1 MFTMKR
7 LNVSNAAVQG
17 LIACLIALLFSLAIY
32 WYSLRDAGQSFFSAL
47 AFRED
52 AQLALKASTLD
63 REIQHLKQMT
73 QFLAALPPI
82 PGIGR
87 TLLHGGVDPVNGETF
102 SVWKGRLDQ
111 IYLGFL
117 KAEPRVYQVRL
128 IGVHDGGRELVKIE
142 RSSHEEPV
150 VTPSEAFQ
158 RQAHQAY
165 FIDAVQSALG
175 TLVVSEIALN
185 QVYDG
190 RETSL
195 WPTLQFS
202 TPVANEKGEIF
213 GVVVV
218 DYDLTSILK
227 KLQNTDG
234 DSHYFLTNAH
244 GQYLLHPDGAMLGHR
259 HAQDD
264 VVRWRDEFKRLPPS
278 MLPTGFEG
286 GQLVRDSVSEKAF
299 LYFEREI
306 LGLGEGHE
314 ITLRAIYPVATAIQR
329 IRSDAL
335 WAILIIDL
343 IVYLLIA
350 LIAWLY
356 SRTLALQHQARLQLA
371 LNQSLERAREA
382 ADLANQAKSEFLA
395 NMSHEIRTPL
405 NAVLGLS
412 HLLGLGSMGHEQRE
426 YVAKIQSAGKAL
438 LGIVDDI
445 LDLSKIEAGEL
456 SIECVPFN
464 IVDLCDESVRIVSGA
479 AERKNL
485 SLKLTMDPKIPILL
499 LGDPIRLRQILLN
512 LLNNAVKFTR
522 SGGIEL
528 RATISDLC
536 EHHGF
541 LCLEVADTGIG
552 IPDELQEMLFR
563 PFVQVDGS
571 ITRRFG
577 GTGLGLTIVRQI
589 TGLMGGTVEVESQ
602 EGVGSTFCIRVP
614 VNVPGA
620 QQLDTFDLKFKRL
633 EILIA
638 EDDEN
643 QRRALIAMAVSLGW
657 HAEGV
662 ADGLALVERVLE
674 REASSVPVDC
684 LLLDWRMPNLNG
696 LEALHKLWK
705 VLGLQRIPGAI
716 VVTAQEIDAL
726 KAEPHADLADSI
738 LQKPI
743 APSSLFNQVNE
754 AVVKRRGSND
764 RVLEGSSFRSAG
776 IQWLAGVKLLLVDD
790 SELNVDVARRILER
804 QGASVWGCTNGLEAV
819 NWLSDPSHQVDAVLM
834 DVQMPVL
841 DGILAVQRIRR
852 ELQLTRLPII
862 ALTAGALS
870 SERQRALDAGMND
883 YVTKPFEPDQM
894 VRALR
899 RHIEAARGTPL
910 PTAHDASSEE
920 GTSPH
925 WPSIPGLAMPEV
937 EHRMGGDWSL
947 FQATCRGFLTE
958 FADFQEASPVPMN
971 ESERAVLAD
980 RLHKLAGNAGLIG
993 ARELLGVAKEFE
1005 SRVRR
1010 PGQAD
1015 CHVCATTLADALRSV
1030 AEAVSPYLDDA
1041 SAASVTQ
1048 EVTPATDAEIASLM
1062 ATFAER
1068 NLASVAAFDA
1078 LGPRL
1083 RARLSED
1090 RFRELD
1096 ASVRALQCEQAMRIL
1111 LESIPS
1117 LVDLSDSQ
1125 SNSGAAS

>member
-1 MFTMKR
+1 MKR
-7 LNVSNAAVQG
+7 LNASNAVVQG
-17 LIACLIALLFSLAIY
+17 LIAFLIALLFSLVIY
-32 WYSLRDAGQSFFSAL
+32 WYSLRSSGQTFFRAL
-47 AFRED
+47 DLQED
-52 AQLALKASTLD
+52 AQLTLKAAALD
-63 REIQHLKQMT
+63 REIERLKQMT

-117 KAEPRVYQVRL
+117 KAEPRVFQVRL
-128 IGVHDGGRELVKIE
+128 IGVRDGGLELVKVE
-142 RSSHEEPV
+142 RSSNDEPL
-150 VTPSEAFQ
+150 VTPPEGLLRKGQ
-158 RQAHQAY
+158 RAY
-165 FIDAVQSALG
+165 FMSAVQSALG
-175 TLVVSEIALN
+175 TLTVSEINLN
-185 QVYDG
+185 QTQG
-190 RETSL
+190 TLETPSR
-195 WPTLQFS
+195 PTLRFS

-227 KLQNTDG
+227 KLQEADG
-234 DSHYFLTNAH
+234 DTRYFLTNTR
-244 GQYLLHPDGAMLGHR
+244 GQYLLHLDESAFGHA
-259 HAQDD
+259 HSPGDI
-264 VVRWRDEFKRLPPS
+264 VRWQDEFQRLPAS
-278 MLPTGFEG
+278 MLPPGFAAS
-286 GQLVRDSVSEKAF
+286 QLVRDVASQEAF

-306 LGLGEGHE
+306 LGLGEKRN
-314 ITLRAIYPVATAIQR
+314 ITLRAIYPVTTAILQT
-329 IRSDAL
+329 RSDAL
-335 WAILIIDL
+335 AEILVINL

-350 LIAWLY
+350 LVAWLY
-356 SRTLALQHQARLQLA
+356 SRTLALQHQAQLQLA
-371 LNQSLERAREA
+371 LNQSLEQAREA

-412 HLLGLGSMGHEQRE
+412 HLLGLGTMDHEQRE
-426 YVAKIQSAGKAL
+426 YVTKIQSAGKAL
-438 LGIVDDI
+438 QGIVDDI

-456 SIECVPFN
+456 SIECAPFN
-464 IVDLCDESVRIVSGA
+464 VVELCGESVRIVSGA
-479 AERKNL
+479 AERKGL
-485 SLKLTMDPKIPILL
+485 SLNLTIDPRIPILL

-522 SGGIEL
+522 SGGVEL

-536 EHHGF
+536 EHHGS
-541 LCLEVADTGIG
+541 LCLEVEDTGIG
-552 IPDELQEMLFR
+552 IPAEFKEMLFR
-563 PFVQVDGS
+563 PFVQADS
-571 ITRRFG
+571 STTRRFG
-577 GTGLGLTIVRQI
+577 GTGLGLAIVRQI

-602 EGVGSTFCIRVP
+602 EGVGSTFRIQVP
-614 VNVPGA
+614 VDVPDA
-620 QQLDTFDLKFKRL
+620 QQLDTFDFGIRRL

-662 ADGLALVERVLE
+662 ADGQALVERVLE
-674 REASSVPVDC
+674 REASSAPVDC
-684 LLLDWRMPNLNG
+684 LLLDWRMPKLDG
-696 LEALHKLWK
+696 LDALHKLWK

-716 VVTAQEIDAL
+716 VVTAQEIEAL

-743 APSSLFNQVNE
+743 DPSSLFNQVNE
-754 AVVKRRGSND
+754 AVVKRRGCSD
-764 RVLEGSSFRSAG
+764 RVLEGSSFRSTG
-776 IQWLAGVKLLLVDD
+776 IQWLANVKLLLVDD
-790 SELNVDVARRILER
+790 SELNVDVARQILER
-804 QGASVWGCTNGLEAV
+804 QGALVRVCANGLEAV
-819 NWLSDPSHQVDAVLM
+819 DWLSNPDHEVDAVLM

-841 DGILAVQRIRR
+841 DGILAVQRIRN
-852 ELQLTRLPII
+852 ELQLTSLPII

-899 RHIEAARGTPL
+899 RHIELVRGAPL
-910 PTAHDASSEE
+910 PTTHDASAE
-920 GTSPH
+920 GTSPS
-925 WPSIPGLAMPEV
+925 WPNIPGLAMPEV
-937 EHRMGGDWSL
+937 EHRMGGDWPL
-947 FQATCRGFLTE
+947 FLATCKRFLAE
-958 FADFQEASPVPMN
+958 FADFQEASPVPTN

-993 ARELLGVAKEFE
+993 ARALLGVAKEFE

-1010 PGQAD
+1010 SGGAD
-1015 CHVCATTLADALRSV
+1015 CSGCVTKLANALRSV
-1030 AEAVSPYLDDA
+1030 AEAMSPYIDEA
-1041 SAASVTQ
+1041 GGTSVTNAF
-1048 EVTPATDAEIASLM
+1048 TPATDAEIASLM
-1062 ATFAER
+1062 AIFAER

-1083 RARLSED
+1083 RARLTED
-1090 RFRELD
+1090 RFRELEV
-1096 ASVRALQCEQAMRIL
+1096 SVRALQCEQAIRIL

-1117 LVDLSDSQ
+1117 LADVSDSQ
-1125 SNSGAAS
+1125 SNAEAGS